1 MNAPIREKGAI
12 PSATPAES
20 KMFVFEVPATSK
32 AFDLSESEYAGLLD
46 AIVKGRMLSLCA
58 DFDLWYRWGT
68 ETGEVDETATAE
80 YLPVKQ
86 AESLFASERLPRQA
100 PTNATFL
107 MVKGEVDTYLR
118 ITIVE

>member
-1 MNAPIREKGAI
+1 MTTIREKGALT
-12 PSATPAES
+12 SATPGAS
-20 KMFVFEVPATSK
+20 GMFVFEVPGGASR
-32 AFDLSESEYAGLLD
+32 AFDLSDADYLNLLT
-46 AIVKGRMLSLCA
+46 AIGKGRMLSITA

-80 YLPVKQ
+80 YLPLKQ
-86 AESLFASERLPRQA
+86 AESLYASERLPRQA

-107 MVKGEVDTYLR
+107 IVKGEVDTYLR